1 MKLTI
6 EEVQMKNK
14 RVDELNA
21 RLARINQEKQLF
33 QGGAGNDEP
42 YFNLITEQEEMTK
55 NEIDKINR
63 ELSSAEI
70 VDPSLNN
77 VETVGLGDKVELI
90 VTDEL
95 GESFTMVVTL
105 ASEVMGFSRDTISLK
120 SPMGM
125 AINGQ
130 MIGTEVPCTIPLG
143 DVKVQ
148 IVGKVKELDT
158 QMDTQMKR

>member
-55 NEIDKINR
+55 NEIDEINR
-63 ELSSAEI
+63 ELNSAEI

-105 ASEVMGFSRDTISLK
+105 ASEVMGFSRDVVSLN

-130 MIGTEVPCTIPLG
+130 LIGAEVPCTIPLG
-143 DVKVQ
+143 NVKIQ
-148 IVGKVKELDT
+148 IAGKVKELDSE
-158 QMDTQMKR
+158 MKR

>member
-6 EEVQMKNK
+6 EELQMKNN
-14 RVDELNA
+14 RIDELNA
-21 RLARINQEKQLF
+21 RLARIDQEKRLF

-42 YFNLITEQEEMTK
+42 YFNLISQQEQITK
-55 NEIDKINR
+55 NELEKINQ
-63 ELSSAEI
+63 ELATAEI
-70 VDPSLNN
+70 IDPTLNN
-77 VETVGLGDKVELI
+77 TETVGLGDKVELV

-95 GESFTMVVTL
+95 GQSFTMVATL
-105 ASEVMGFSRDTISLK
+105 ANEVVGFNRDVVSLN

-130 MIGTEVPCTIPLG
+130 MIGAEVPCTIPLG

-148 IVGKVKELDT
+148 IVGKVKELDSE
-158 QMDTQMKR
+158 MKR